1 MASSS
6 SAEKLYR
13 TGRGGVILVA
23 LAVLVGQTGSAQYA
37 RRETARASKGPRA
50 VGLLELSPN
59 GKARLMPVTIMYDGK
74 FYDASAYK
82 ASPVP
87 MALESGTV
95 YEGVRTGVPLGLF
108 TVTSALQAKDSWLGA
123 GHWEP
128 AESVKPK
135 KKVAVTKPPDEDA
148 DAPPVLRRS
157 GSAPAKPP
165 EPAATPAPAPKAE
178 SAPAAAPVAAPPAQ
192 PAPVPEDNDHP
203 ALKRGQQAPFEEKQ
217 VKSAATPKEGGNSSA
232 AAPAAKNATLQI
244 IPAISDAHGPEPL
257 PFKYQVKP
265 DEEAVFRKKVL
276 AIASDEVN
284 ARAKALAA
292 ETIPAEEPARKTTRK
307 QPVKPPQ
314 PAFDNVDLRIF
325 DLTNANEPVLVLTA
339 TARMPQ
345 TADTSS
351 GRRYFVTLVARSD
364 IYGDLHKAFVN
375 ISDTEHLDIL
385 PRMELVDAVD
395 ADGDGRGELLFRQI
409 SDAGNAYVIYRVIG
423 DTLYALY
430 QGTPTGG

>member
-13 TGRGGVILVA
+13 TARGGVILVA

-37 RRETARASKGPRA
+37 RRETVRASKGPRA

-95 YEGVRTGVPLGLF
+95 YEGVRTGVSLGLF

-123 GHWEP
+123 GNWEP
-128 AESVKPK
+128 AEGVKPK
-135 KKVAVTKPPDEDA
+135 KKVVVTKPPDEDA

-165 EPAATPAPAPKAE
+165 EPDATPAPAPKAE
-178 SAPAAAPVAAPPAQ
+178 SAPPAAPPAQ
-192 PAPVPEDNDHP
+192 PAPAPEDNDHP
-203 ALKRGQQAPFEEKQ
+203 ALKRGQQAPFEEKEH
-217 VKSAATPKEGGNSSA
+217 KSAAAPKAGGNSSA

-244 IPAISDAHGPEPL
+244 IPAVSDAHGPEPL

-276 AIASDEVN
+276 AIASAEVN
-284 ARAKALAA
+284 ARAQALAA
-292 ETIPAEEPARKTTRK
+292 EAIPAEEPARKTTRK

-351 GRRYFVTLVARSD
+351 GRRYFVTVVARSD

-385 PRMELVDAVD
+385 PRMELIDAVD

-409 SDAGNAYVIYRVIG
+409 TDAGNAYVIYRVIG